1 MEPGGRWEP
10 WIREVTTEEEFED
23 DTQYKRLQYERQQYE
38 RSQNEMLKQRKN
50 LRTPNLIERAGE
62 LPRWWVGIVFRACF
76 GGALEEADIR
86 ELQCGLH
93 N

>member
-1 MEPGGRWEP
+1 MGAMDTRGHNRGIIRRRHT
-10 WIREVTTEEEFED
+10 IREVTIQDVIIEEEFED
-23 DTQYKRLQYERQQYE
+23 ATF
-38 RSQNEMLKQRKN
+38 N
-50 LRTPNLIERAGE
+50 PNLIERAGE

-86 ELQCGLH
+86 KLQYGLH